1 MAVDLS
7 PLAQSLGMRLVHIWY
22 YLDIYTSSPQGP
34 PGTSNQ
40 LHELITLTVTN
51 VLSISQTLREVV
63 IGNLER
69 VNALNVSVAPPPSSS
84 LQHGK
89 DAQQ

>member
-22 YLDIYTSSPQGP
+22 YFDIYTSSP

-40 LHELITLTVTN
+40 LHELIMLTVTN